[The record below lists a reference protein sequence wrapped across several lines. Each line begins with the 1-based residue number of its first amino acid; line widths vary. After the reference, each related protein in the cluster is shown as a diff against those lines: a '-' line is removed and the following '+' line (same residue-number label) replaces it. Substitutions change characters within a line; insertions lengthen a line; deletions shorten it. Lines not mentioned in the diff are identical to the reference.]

1 MEWLGDTEE
10 VKKLINELLKSEDLI
25 NVYSEDYFQKRN
37 DSEFNLEILEELKK
51 ENGDEFLN
59 HLLVGCFHGNHENL
73 MKLVHLLGINEK
85 EHPVLMSY
93 NAPSFVFINLKTQNI
108 LIFGLWKRKAK
119 TIEKIIYSS
128 SQYSNQD
135 FEDLDYLGVVESV
148 REDFEEIA
156 NGICPALDGLSEEEL
171 DELYKGRN
179 GNYFREEDE
188 ANEVDKHDE
197 DEGITQEEIAE
208 RYEELKE
215 AECLMEDAEY
225 SLQYFFPKFTIANFW
240 IILS

>member
-73 MKLVHLLGINEK
+73 MTLVHLLGINEK

-128 SQYSNQD
+128 SQYSNHD

-148 REDFEEIA
+148 REDFKEIA

-171 DELYKGRN
+171 NELYKGRN

>member
-10 VKKLINELLKSEDLI
+10 VKKLINDLLKSEDLI

-37 DSEFNLEILEELKK
+37 DSEFNLEILEELKN
-51 ENGDEFLN
+51 ENGDDFLN

-73 MKLVHLLGINEK
+73 MKLIHSLGIDENEY
-85 EHPVLMSY
+85 PVLMSY
-93 NAPSFVFINLKTQNI
+93 NAPSFLFINLKTKNI

-119 TIEKIIYSS
+119 TIEKIIYLSG
-128 SQYSNQD
+128 QYSNQD
-135 FEDLDYLGVVESV
+135 FENLDYLGVVDSV
-148 REDFEEIA
+148 REDFEEVA
-156 NGICPALDGLSEEEL
+156 NGIYPGLDGLSEGEL
-171 DELYKGRN
+171 EDLYKGKN

-197 DEGITQEEIAE
+197 DEGITQQEVAE

-225 SLQYFFPKFTIANFW
+225 SLQHFFPKFTIANFW
-240 IILS
+240 IMLS